1 MTNFTYILER
11 LSTRAKNALI
21 MAQLVSEEL
30 KHDHI
35 GTEHLLYGVVSEK
48 SSFAAEI
55 LTKTKLTPEIVK
67 QELIFVNSNNT
78 VAAWKPVLSEN
89 LKSVIEKSAVIA
101 SQYGYQFIGTEHF
114 LYGLLNVPQNKAKVI
129 LSKLGIDIRE
139 LEDNLLNVFENISKF
154 PEMPGGAENM
164 PGQNPFEG
172 QQPGG
177 MPKMPESKKGGLLEF
192 FTTDLTKKAK

>member
-11 LSTRAKNALI
+11 LSSRAKNALI

-35 GTEHLLYGVVSEK
+35 GTEHLLFGVVSEK

-67 QELIFVNSNNT
+67 QELILVNSNNS
-78 VAAWKPVLSEN
+78 VNAWKPVLSEN
-89 LKSVIEKSAVIA
+89 LKSVIEKSAIIA

-114 LYGLLNVPQNKAKVI
+114 LFGLLNVPQNKAKVI
-129 LSKLGIDIRE
+129 LSKWGIDIAE
-139 LEDNLLNVFENISKF
+139 LEQNLLNVFENISKF
-154 PEMPGGAENM
+154 PEMPEGAGEIGHNHS
-164 PGQNPFEG
+164 PFEG
-172 QQPGG
+172 QGQQQPKP
-177 MPKMPESKKGGLLEF
+177 MDNRKGNLL
-192 FTTDLTKKAK
+192 